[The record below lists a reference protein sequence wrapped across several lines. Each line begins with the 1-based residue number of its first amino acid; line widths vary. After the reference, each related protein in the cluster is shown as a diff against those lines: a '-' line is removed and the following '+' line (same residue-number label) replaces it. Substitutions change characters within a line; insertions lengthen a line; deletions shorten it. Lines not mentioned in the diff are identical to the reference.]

1 MARWASLIEERRR
14 ERPVLVI
21 DAGDFSVSPE
31 TPFRE
36 VKNRYFFSAMRLL
49 RYDAVGISG
58 RETAA
63 GLDVVLADAR
73 SYGIPLVNSNILTR
87 SRKRPAA
94 TTSVIREL
102 GGTKT
107 LFGRR
112 GATRIGI
119 FSVALPGF
127 IYRSGPNVPK
137 TYYVVDP
144 ETAALEAVRTLRARG
159 CTLVVAVSH
168 LGWPA
173 SLELARD
180 VRGIDLVLN
189 GHRSHKATYE
199 ERIGSTAV
207 VDTGDNEHSFTE
219 VSVTFAGDS
228 LLVTSAD
235 VCAIAV
241 RNPGDPRFL
250 ELEEKYMTEMNRLT
264 HGASARKNIR

>member
-1 MARWASLIEERRR
+1 MARWASLVEERRR

-21 DAGDFSVSPE
+21 DTGDFSVPPE
-31 TPFRE
+31 SPFRE
-36 VKNRYFFSAMRLL
+36 VRNRYFLSAMKLL
-49 RYDAVGISG
+49 RYDAVGIGG

-63 GLDVVLADAR
+63 GLEGVLADAR

-87 SRKRPAA
+87 GHKKPAA
-94 TTSVIREL
+94 TTSIIRVL

-112 GATRIGI
+112 GAARIGI

-127 IYRSGPNVPK
+127 IYRSGPDVPK
-137 TYYVVDP
+137 QYSVVDP
-144 ETAALEAVRTLRARG
+144 KVAALEAVTALRARG
-159 CTLVVAVSH
+159 CNLVVAVSH

-180 VRGIDLVLN
+180 VHGIDIVLN

-199 ERIGSTAV
+199 ERVGSTVV
-207 VDTGDNEHSFTE
+207 VDTGDNESSFTE

-228 LLVTSAD
+228 LVVTSTD
-235 VCAIAV
+235 VCSVAV
-241 RNPGDPRFL
+241 KNPGDPRFL
-250 ELEEKYMTEMNRLT
+250 ELQEKYAAEIKRLT
-264 HGASARKNIR
+264 HGMSALNTR